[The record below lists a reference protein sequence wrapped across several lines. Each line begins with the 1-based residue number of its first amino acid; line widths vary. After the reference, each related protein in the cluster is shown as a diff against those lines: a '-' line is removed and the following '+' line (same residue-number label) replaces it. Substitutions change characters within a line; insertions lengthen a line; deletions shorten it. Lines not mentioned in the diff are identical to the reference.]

1 MWKIYNFKNINN
13 MGSLK
18 NTFKKTALT
27 QMHFSI
33 LIVCMEKELN
43 VNSKCTVCF
52 THHQKLLIIIIVLY
66 FYQVIS
72 SQFGSC

>member
-1 MWKIYNFKNINN
+1 MWKIYNFKKVNN

-43 VNSKCTVCF
+43 VNSKCSLFHSSSEIINYNNCF
-52 THHQKLLIIIIVLY
+52 IFLSGH
-66 FYQVIS
+66 
-72 SQFGSC
+72 